1 MTDIII
7 IILTIGVWVVNI
19 LEAIVIGLNNK
30 IIKSNKEIAVLRSDQ
45 IKMLEDIYGRV
56 EIGSTEKS
64 RKEALH
70 FVQESYRPEQVFDPM
85 TLEDWA
91 ERNGYQKVEGNK

>member
-1 MTDIII
+1 MTDII
-7 IILTIGVWVVNI
+7 IILTIGVWVIGI
-19 LEAIVIGLNNK
+19 LELIVMVMNDK
-30 IIKSNKEIAVLRSDQ
+30 IIKSNKEIAKTRSKQ
-45 IKMLEDIYGRV
+45 LDILKYLY
-56 EIGSTEKS
+56 EMSYIGSSERS